1 MGNQGHLVASLRSV
15 FNGKYTVEELE
26 TEALHAVA
34 QMAAFRRTSVL
45 IAPHGSGLS
54 NAIHLPEGSIIVEL
68 LPWEYPNL
76 TFYVALA
83 WLPLK
88 HAVFLVPNANA
99 YSEMKVDIPTLT
111 FALQHYLVKG
121 PLESSAGSLPSTYSS

>member
-1 MGNQGHLVASLRSV
+1 MGNQAALVAGLRSA
-15 FNGKYTVEELE
+15 FNGKYAVEELE
-26 TEALHAVA
+26 TEALHVVA

-54 NAIHLPEGSIIVEL
+54 NSIHLPEGSTVVEL

-88 HAVFLVPNANA
+88 HTFFLVPGANA
-99 YSEMKVDIPTLT
+99 YSEMSVDVLTLT
-111 FALQHYLVKG
+111 NALVRRL
-121 PLESSAGSLPSTYSS
+121 SSDLTKIRAGGSLPIKS